1 MNDAIQPIG
10 TIHISP
16 CSVDARRRQAQPSLV
31 QARHVA
37 LIPIPRD
44 LQLAPASH
52 PNTSMTNLP
61 PDFVPVD
68 FEFEFLRR
76 DRDGNPYIMVNPV
89 NDLSDPSMVSVRIP
103 INNPPSQLLPMQL
116 AKSE

>member
-1 MNDAIQPIG
+1 MRQQAAANDN
-10 TIHISP
+10 
-16 CSVDARRRQAQPSLV
+16 RRQGLLRNAGCV
-31 QARHVA
+31 DTD
-37 LIPIPRD
+37 PRD
-44 LQLAPASH
+44 LQLVTRGRSSS
-52 PNTSMTNLP
+52 PNTFMTNLP
-61 PDFVPVD
+61 ADFVPVD

-89 NDLSDPSMVSVRIP
+89 NDLSDPSMVSIRIP